1 MILKDYECLLIL
13 KPDLSEEDVTGVVEL
28 VNTQIAPN
36 GGSIIEEDRWG
47 KRRLAYTVK
56 KQKYG
61 YYLLLRYTGA
71 AAAVEEIERSF
82 RFSDNVLKFLTVYFD
97 EAAGRIPEGAE
108 PRPER
113 TADRDDN

>member
-1 MILKDYECLLIL
+1 MILKDYESLLIL
-13 KPDLSEEDVTGVVEL
+13 KPDLSEDDVTGVVGL
-28 VNTQIAPN
+28 VTTQIAPH
-36 GGSIIEEDRWG
+36 GGAVVQEERWG

-71 AAAVEEIERSF
+71 AADITEIERSF

-108 PRPER
+108 PRVLSSEK
-113 TADRDDN
+113 DDD

>member
-13 KPDLSEEDVTGVVEL
+13 KPDLSEDDVTGVVSL
-28 VNTQIAPN
+28 VTNQITPN

-61 YYLLLRYTGA
+61 YYLLLRYAGA
-71 AAAVEEIERSF
+71 AADVEEIERSF
-82 RFSDNVLKFLTVYFD
+82 RFSDLVLKFLTVYFD

-108 PRPER
+108 PRVAR
-113 TADRDDN
+113 TDDRDDD